1 MSDLDRRRLM
11 MGSRKIPDF
20 IIFDGTLK
28 AGRVL
33 GKSYSSISSAGYIN
47 ICGGSRTVSNV
58 RKLSFPYPLY
68 TEAEINDYV
77 ENTLGYGKDEQN
89 AGYVSVSISK
99 VQYHDQPVD
108 EYREGTVY
116 VTITDNLID
125 SSNYEVK
132 GYLTIGNYDFNKY
145 KKLKIQV
152 SSAPGSGTLTILN
165 GSNNNVLTQNIYSS
179 REYSIDIKNLNAIYS
194 LKFESSGKD
203 GFNIRKIYLEG

>member
-1 MSDLDRRRLM
+1 MSVLDRRRLM
-11 MGSRKIPDF
+11 MGNRKIPDF

-58 RKLSFPYPLY
+58 RKFSFAYPLY
-68 TEAEINDYV
+68 TKADINDYLA
-77 ENTLGYGKDEQN
+77 ELGYSKDQEN
-89 AGYVSVSISK
+89 AGLIDIHVGDP
-99 VQYHDQPVD
+99 QYHDQPVD
-108 EYREGTVY
+108 EYREGTIY
-116 VTITDNLID
+116 VTVTDNLID
-125 SSNYEVK
+125 SSSYEVK

-165 GSNNNVLTQNIYSS
+165 SSNNNVLTQSIYSS
-179 REYSIDIKNLNAIYS
+179 GEYSIDIKNLNAVYS